1 MKKEILL
8 TDKYLRLPVIR
19 DGEDCEVSFSV
30 NGEKIWQ
37 FTIPVKTEG
46 KRLLHRRI
54 CTTPRGKMERSDDD
68 YRNRRG
74 TAAGRNSAVG

>member
-37 FTIPVKTEG
+37 FTIPVKTEEKAPAPEDMHNSPWKNG
-46 KRLLHRRI
+46 KVR
-54 CTTPRGKMERSDDD
+54 
-68 YRNRRG
+68 
-74 TAAGRNSAVG
+74 

>member
-30 NGEKIWQ
+30 NG
-37 FTIPVKTEG
+37 
-46 KRLLHRRI
+46 
-54 CTTPRGKMERSDDD
+54 
-68 YRNRRG
+68 
-74 TAAGRNSAVG
+74 